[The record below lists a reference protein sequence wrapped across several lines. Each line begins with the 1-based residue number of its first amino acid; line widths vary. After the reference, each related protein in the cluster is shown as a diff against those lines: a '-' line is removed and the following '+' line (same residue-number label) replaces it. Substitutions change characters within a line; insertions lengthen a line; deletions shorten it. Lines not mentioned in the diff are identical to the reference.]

1 MHVVKFG
8 GSRPVLKTGQLVN
21 CSTSKSKTAEQLNH
35 GVRQGETFKLTKMK
49 KILLVLFVG
58 ISIILPSCKKGNSKN
73 ELFKQDDER
82 RITKLKQ
89 QFKIDA
95 FNIEAT
101 KDQSE
106 LIIASSE
113 SNSKLFKAFKNNLN
127 KSAIKLFINY
137 KENITLAVFE
147 FNDSKEKLFAI
158 KGRFIK
164 KSILIRKRGGCW
176 QK

>member
-1 MHVVKFG
+1 MA
-8 GSRPVLKTGQLVN
+8 SRPVLKTGQLVN